1 VIDHNI
7 GRAAMADARTNID
20 ETSLE
25 GVVANWFY
33 KRGMMVSR
41 VEINP
46 VGDNGDWEIDQAAA
60 GPDYGGLAR
69 EAEGDLR
76 SRFRLV
82 QFEVRRLETPPPGT
96 EPIQIRRKF
105 RRSIG
110 NAKPKSKPM

>member
-1 VIDHNI
+1 
-7 GRAAMADARTNID
+7 MADARTNID

-46 VGDNGDWEIDQAAA
+46 LGDNGDWEIDQAAA

-82 QFEVRRLETPPPGT
+82 QFEVRRLETPPAGT
-96 EPIQIRRKF
+96 EPVVQIRRKF

-110 NAKPKSKPM
+110 NAKPKPKSM

>member
-1 VIDHNI
+1 
-7 GRAAMADARTNID
+7 MADARTNID

-46 VGDNGDWEIDQAAA
+46 LGDNGDWEIDQAAA

-82 QFEVRRLETPPPGT
+82 QFEVRRLETPPAGT
-96 EPIQIRRKF
+96 EPVVLIRRKF

-110 NAKPKSKPM
+110 NAKPKPKPKPKPM